1 MPAIITPST
10 AYQRMR
16 NEGLATV
23 ANRQYGESEARYFPQ
38 KQDYKVEYSTLAAMG
53 LTGALN
59 ALADIEYQSRKQM
72 LSKSAGFGFKA
83 FDIYDRNI
91 TEAQRNAEF
100 LLDLDAHH
108 FEIDED
114 YLKLLGG
121 IFGKIDKNEIRL
133 PYDTC
138 VFYLNYRRKNKITG
152 YPPFVILKQH
162 HYTKKITIYELKG
175 KLVEVKSS
183 KYLDDVL
190 AVLVA
195 MDTQIVGQSCVIQ
208 DLKLAPRKPDV
219 WKRTFKVLRLKTA
232 KKIIEGAHYVNTGR
246 KAVAMHY
253 RRGCWVHR
261 GEKIFWRRATIV
273 GNIENGVVDKVYKV
287 GKN

>member
-1 MPAIITPST
+1 MNTVITSST

-16 NEGLATV
+16 AKSFAAI
-23 ANRQYGESEARYFPQ
+23 ANRQYGEVEARYSSQ
-38 KQDYKVEYSTLAAMG
+38 KQDHGANQNALAAMG
-53 LTGALN
+53 LTGILSALTD
-59 ALADIEYQSRKQM
+59 AEYQSRKRA
-72 LSKSAGFGFKA
+72 LSEITGFGFKA
-83 FDIYDRNI
+83 FGIYDRNI
-91 TEAQRNAEF
+91 TEAQRDAEF
-100 LLDLDAHH
+100 LLNLNAHH
-108 FEIDED
+108 FEIDEN

-133 PYDTC
+133 PYETC

-152 YPPFVILKQH
+152 YSPFVILKQH
-162 HYTKKITIYELKG
+162 HYTKKITIYELNG
-175 KLVEVKSS
+175 TLVEVKSS

-208 DLKLAPRKPDV
+208 DLKLTPRKPDV

-232 KKIIEGAHYVNTGR
+232 KKIIEGAHCINTGR
-246 KAVAMHY
+246 KAVALHY

-261 GEKIFWRRATIV
+261 GEKVFWRRATIV

-287 GKN
+287 GRN